1 MGKIKN
7 PPRREGYVDY
17 LLAERRKAKRMSD
30 SLANCKVI
38 VDISA
43 VADSL
48 NLTRAVLSI
57 SATLD
62 EVCPIGKAF
71 TLDGG
76 FTNLA
81 SHFNF
86 SFVICLL
93 PLL

>member
-17 LLAERRKAKRMSD
+17 LLAERRKAKGTSN

-62 EVCPIGKAF
+62 KIRPISKDF
-71 TLDGG
+71 TLDCG
-76 FTNLA
+76 FIDTTC
-81 SHFNF
+81 HFR
-86 SFVICLL
+86 
-93 PLL
+93 